1 VLENLTAILE
11 AGGSSLDRVLKTTV
25 YLKDLNDFLEMNSVY
40 EMYLG
45 KGGAASPAR
54 TTVGVT
60 RLPKDALIEID
71 LWRKS
76 EERAAAGLSA
86 SNKSK
91 AEIPR
96 GFQEVPLSEAGEK
109 VARSE
114 AEWRA
119 ELTAEQYHVLREKA
133 QSALLP
139 VR

>member
-1 VLENLTAILE
+1 MDPATGQLTAGGIKEQTARVLENLTAILE

-71 LWRKS
+71 LV
-76 EERAAAGLSA
+76 
-86 SNKSK
+86 
-91 AEIPR
+91 AE
-96 GFQEVPLSEAGEK
+96 V
-109 VARSE
+109 
-114 AEWRA
+114 
-119 ELTAEQYHVLREKA
+119 
-133 QSALLP
+133 
-139 VR
+139 